1 MFALCVLVSCT
12 APAQPNARAARPN
25 TPVTSPVTSPVTP
38 PVPSPVTSPA
48 TTAPATTSVLVP
60 DLSTSAGDRRLPT
73 LGSTAIDV
81 QHYDVR
87 LGADPEA
94 HDVAGT
100 ITVEARLLTAA
111 DRVALDA
118 GGPQVDAVRVDG
130 AAATFRLD
138 GRELIVDLPGARRA
152 GDDVTLEVDLRSGAV
167 PGADFLNGAGLFP
180 AMSGDGIWSVN
191 EPDGASTWL
200 TVNDHPT
207 DKATWSFTITAPE
220 GYAAITN
227 GEFAGSSPAADAP
240 AGSRTWRWE
249 QDEPMAS
256 YLLTFLVGPY
266 ELVDG
271 GTSASGVELDH
282 VVLSDAIDPT
292 DPIDVYG
299 PITVEQ
305 LAFFEDLFGPY
316 PFDRYG
322 IALADSVPGLA
333 METQGL
339 SLFSASDLDG
349 TVGFIQHLLLAHE
362 LAHQWFGNAVS
373 PARWDDI
380 WLNEGFATYAQWLW
394 LEEAGFDT
402 LENVATVTLDTW
414 AADGGPVS
422 RPEELF
428 GTVSYEGGALVLHA
442 LRRTIGDDA
451 FFEGVREWVVRHGD
465 SAATTADLLALM
477 EEVGGVDLDEFRR
490 DWIDADVLPP
500 TFPSRI

>member
-1 MFALCVLVSCT
+1 M
-12 APAQPNARAARPN
+12 
-25 TPVTSPVTSPVTP
+25 
-38 PVPSPVTSPA
+38 
-48 TTAPATTSVLVP
+48 
-60 DLSTSAGDRRLPT
+60 PT

-81 QHYDVR
+81 QHYDVA
-87 LGADPEA
+87 LTVDPGNQE
-94 HDVAGT
+94 VAGT
-100 ITVEARLLTAA
+100 LTVEARLLAPA
-111 DRVALDA
+111 DRIPLDA
-118 GGPQVDAVRVDG
+118 GGPAVDAVRVDG
-130 AAATFRLD
+130 TAASFDLD
-138 GRELIVDLPGARRA
+138 DRELLVDLPAPRRA
-152 GDDVTLEVDLRSGAV
+152 GDTVVVEVDLRSGAG
-167 PGADFLNGAGLFP
+167 PGTDFLTGAGLFP

-207 DKATWSFTITAPE
+207 DKATWSFAITVPE

-227 GEFAGSSPAADAP
+227 GAFVGSTPAP
-240 AGSRTWRWE
+240 GTSGGGRTWRWE

-256 YLLTFLVGPY
+256 YLLTLLVGPY

-282 VVLSDAIDPT
+282 VVLEGDADV
-292 DPIDVYG
+292 IDVYG

-305 LAFFEDLFGPY
+305 LAFFEALFGPY

-322 IALADSVPGLA
+322 VALADSVPGLA

-339 SLFSASDLDG
+339 SLFSAADLDG
-349 TVGFIQHLLLAHE
+349 SVGYIQHLLLAHE
-362 LAHQWFGNAVS
+362 IAHQWFGNAVS

-402 LENVATVTLDTW
+402 LDDIATVTLDGW
-414 AADGGPVS
+414 AAGGGPVS

-428 GTVSYEGGALVLHA
+428 GAVSYEGGALVLHA

-451 FFEGVREWVVRHGD
+451 FFDGAREWVARHGD
-465 SAATTADLLALM
+465 GAATTDDLMLLM
-477 EEVGGVDLDEFRR
+477 EEVGGVDLDAFRR
-490 DWIDADVLPP
+490 DWIDAADLPSA
-500 TFPSRI
+500 FPSRI